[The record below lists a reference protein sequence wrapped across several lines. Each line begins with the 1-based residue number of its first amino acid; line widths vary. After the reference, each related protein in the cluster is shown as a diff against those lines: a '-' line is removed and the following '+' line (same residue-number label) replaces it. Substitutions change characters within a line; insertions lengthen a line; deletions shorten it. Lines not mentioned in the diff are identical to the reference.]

1 MATRRPPDQRTLA
14 SLSRIRLLHELQ
26 QHGHKTVEELAAATG
41 LHHNTA
47 REHLHRLIETGFVS
61 SETIPASSK
70 GRPRIRY
77 RAASEESDAN
87 AQERAAAAHR
97 RTAQSRRQLPIGD
110 LQQNRSAAELQLELL
125 DDHMVQ
131 CGFDTE
137 MDSEATAT
145 APRMTMHDCPYA
157 DIARQ
162 DPQVC
167 AVHFTL
173 VQAALHRVD
182 GPVTAR
188 ALHPFSGPSACTV
201 DLTIGDPIGDT
212 DPR

>member
-1 MATRRPPDQRTLA
+1 MDVPGIGTARSDSSYPGPSHDGPSYHA
-14 SLSRIRLLHELQ
+14 MIGVEWG
-26 QHGHKTVEELAAATG
+26 HGHPTPTGSANTRLAQPHSAAA
-41 LHHNTA
+41 
-47 REHLHRLIETGFVS
+47 
-61 SETIPASSK
+61 
-70 GRPRIRY
+70 
-77 RAASEESDAN
+77 
-87 AQERAAAAHR
+87 RAAAARPQDRRGARGGNRAAPQHR
-97 RTAQSRRQLPIGD
+97 ARTPARRQLPIRD
-110 LQQNRSAAELQLELL
+110 LQQSHSAAELQLELL

-201 DLTIGDPIGDT
+201 DLTIGDPVDDT
-212 DPR
+212 GPR